1 MSDTT
6 RDDNRDT
13 DNLQPGARIDVR
25 NNPESRAAE
34 ADAHTSV
41 ARASGVGLRPAMHLP
56 PARRLSRQEGGAASG
71 SPVAGVTISDGDL
84 DEAVSGDTGP
94 TGDEGPRAGHADLT

>member
-1 MSDTT
+1 VNDIT

-13 DNLQPGARIDVR
+13 DTLQPDPQIDVR

-41 ARASGVGLRPAMHLP
+41 ARASGGGGP
-56 PARRLSRQEGGAASG
+56 PPDGGTASG
-71 SPVAGVTISDGDL
+71 SPVDGVTISDGDL
-84 DEAVSGDTGP
+84 EEAVSGDTGP
-94 TGDEGPRAGHADLT
+94 TGDEGPRAGHA

>member
-6 RDDNRDT
+6 RDDNRDS
-13 DNLQPGARIDVR
+13 DHLQPGEQIDVR

-41 ARASGVGLRPAMHLP
+41 ARASGGGGAPRAAPGAGAAPAP
-56 PARRLSRQEGGAASG
+56 PDGGAASG
-71 SPVAGVTISDGDL
+71 SPVAGVTISDDDL
-84 DEAVSGDTGP
+84 EEAVSGDTGP
-94 TGDEGPRAGHADLT
+94 TGDEGPRAGHA

>member
-6 RDDNRDT
+6 RDDSRDT
-13 DNLQPGARIDVR
+13 DNLQPGAQIDVR

-41 ARASGVGLRPAMHLP
+41 ARASGGGAPPREAPAAGEAP
-56 PARRLSRQEGGAASG
+56 ESNEGGAASG
-71 SPVAGVTISDGDL
+71 SPVAGVTISDDDL
-84 DEAVSGDTGP
+84 DQAVSGDTGP
-94 TGDEGPRAGHADLT
+94 TGDEGPRAGHS

>member
-6 RDDNRDT
+6 RDDDRDT
-13 DNLQPGARIDVR
+13 EQVQPAEPIDVR
-25 NNPESRAAE
+25 NNRESRAAE

-41 ARASGVGLRPAMHLP
+41 ARASGGGAPPRDAPAAGEAP
-56 PARRLSRQEGGAASG
+56 ESNDGGAASG
-71 SPVAGVTISDGDL
+71 SPVAGVTISDDDL

-94 TGDEGPRAGHADLT
+94 TGDEGPRAGHA

>member
-1 MSDTT
+1 MNDIT

-13 DNLQPGARIDVR
+13 DNLQPDTQIDVR

-41 ARASGVGLRPAMHLP
+41 ARASG
-56 PARRLSRQEGGAASG
+56 GGAPPRDAPAAGEAPAAHDGGTASG
-71 SPVAGVTISDGDL
+71 SPVDGVTIRDGDL
-84 DEAVSGDTGP
+84 DEAVSGATGP
-94 TGDEGPRAGHADLT
+94 TGDEGPRAGHA